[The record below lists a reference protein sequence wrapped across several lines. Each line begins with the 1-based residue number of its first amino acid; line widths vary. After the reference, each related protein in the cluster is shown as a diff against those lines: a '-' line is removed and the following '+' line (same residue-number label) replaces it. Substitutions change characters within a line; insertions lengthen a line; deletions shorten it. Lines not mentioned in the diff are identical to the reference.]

1 MQFKHPEI
9 LYFLFLLVIPI
20 LVHLFQLRR
29 FKKEYFT
36 NVKLLKELQIQTR
49 KSAKIKKW
57 LLLATRLLLLTCLI
71 LAFAQPF
78 FNAKDTTNKGNELI
92 ILLDNSFSMQAKGAK
107 GELLK
112 RSIQELL
119 EELPENQQFS
129 LLTNSEVFW
138 DTDIKS
144 IQKELQNLS
153 YSSLP
158 FQLDYLINQVEIKK
172 KNTKKDY
179 VIITD
184 AIETESK
191 KASELKADNVVYF
204 IQPEAENKINCS
216 IDTVVISQVLEQF
229 YELKITLQSYG
240 ATKNE
245 VPLSIINNTSKA
257 IAKTIVQFSKPTTE
271 ITITIP
277 KKDFHGYVSIDD
289 GSLTYDNTYYL
300 SITKPEKTNI
310 IAIGTSEKNNFL
322 SRIYTPDEF
331 NFNSTELKS
340 LDYNQIENQEAILLN
355 ELENLPVALGTTLQ
369 SFYEKGGTVLLIPNE
384 KNSTSELNSFT
395 NHFGA
400 IHFSALASTEKQITT
415 INFSHPLYQT
425 VFEKKV
431 TNFQYPKVKTSF
443 GLSGLTS
450 ILQFDDTAIFAGST
464 TNRLGNFYAFS
475 APINKQNSNF
485 QNAPL
490 IVPTLYKMGQNQ
502 NKTGINAFTIGE
514 NQNMILETIL
524 AKDEAVTI
532 TNDAYSFIPLQQ
544 ILNAKCK
551 LTFGD
556 YPEKAGNFDVVKGKE
571 TLKKISFNYP
581 RTESN
586 LSNINTTNFDTF
598 TKVNTI
604 GTVLNDIASERTSSE
619 VWKWFLLATLL
630 LLFTELLIQKLI
642 K

>member
-78 FNAKDTTNKGNELI
+78 FEAKDTTNKGNELV
-92 ILLDNSFSMQAKGAK
+92 ILVDNSFSMQAKGAK

-184 AIETESK
+184 AIQSESK
-191 KASELKADNVVYF
+191 KALDLAENNVVYF
-204 IQPEAENKINCS
+204 IQPEAQNKTNIS
-216 IDTVVISQVLEQF
+216 IDKVLISNVLDQF
-229 YELKITLQSYG
+229 YELKITLKAFG
-240 ATKNE
+240 KTENE
-245 VPLSIINNTSKA
+245 VPLSVFSNNKA
-257 IAKTIVQFSKPTTE
+257 IAKTIAKFKSPTTE
-271 ITITIP
+271 IAITIP
-277 KKDFHGYVSIDD
+277 KTDFNGTVSIEDN
-289 GSLTYDNTYYL
+289 SLSYDNKYHL
-300 SITKPEKTNI
+300 SISKPKKANI
-310 IAIGTSEKNNFL
+310 IAIGTSDKNNFL
-322 SRIYTPDEF
+322 SRIFTADEF
-331 NFNSTELKS
+331 NFISTDLTT
-340 LDYNQIENQEAILLN
+340 LDYNQIENQDAIILN
-355 ELENLPVALGTTLQ
+355 ELEDLPVALGITLK
-369 SFYEKGGTVLLIPNE
+369 SFYEKGGSIVLIPNT
-384 KNSTSELNSFT
+384 KNSTSQLNTFAK
-395 NHFGA
+395 NFGG
-400 IHFSALASTEKQITT
+400 FGYSKLLTSGKQITK
-415 INFSHPLYQT
+415 INFDHPLYQT

-431 TNFQYPKVKTSF
+431 TNFQYPNTKESF
-443 GLSGLTS
+443 GLSGVTT
-450 ILQFDDTAIFAGST
+450 ILQYEDNSVFVGST
-464 TNRLGNFYAFS
+464 TNRLGMFYAFS

-490 IVPTLYKMGQNQ
+490 IVPTFYNMGQNQ
-502 NKTGINAFTIGE
+502 RKTGINAFTIGE
-514 NQNMILETIL
+514 NENLILETSL
-524 AKDEAVTI
+524 AKDEVVSI
-532 TNDAYSFIPLQQ
+532 QKEGYSFIPMQQ
-544 ILNAKCK
+544 LLNTKCK
-551 LTFGD
+551 LSFGD
-556 YPEKAGNFDVVKGKE
+556 YPEVAGNFDVMKGKNS
-571 TLKKISFNYP
+571 LKKISFNYT
-581 RTESN
+581 RTESD
-586 LSNINTTNFDTF
+586 LTQISTANFENF
-598 TKVNTI
+598 TKINNISTA
-604 GTVLNDIASERTSSE
+604 LNDIASERTSNE
-619 VWKWFLLATLL
+619 IWKWFIFATLL
-630 LLFTELLIQKLI
+630 LLLTELLIQKFV

>member
-29 FKKEYFT
+29 FKIEYFT
-36 NVKLLKELQIQTR
+36 NVKLLKELQTQTR

-78 FNAKDTTNKGNELI
+78 FDAKDTTNKSNELI

-144 IQKELQNLS
+144 IQKELQNLK
-153 YSSLP
+153 YSATP

-184 AIETESK
+184 AIQSESK
-191 KASELKADNVVYF
+191 KALDLAENNVVYF
-204 IQPEAENKINCS
+204 IQPEAQNKTNIS
-216 IDTVVISQVLEQF
+216 IDKVIISNVLDQF
-229 YELKITLQSYG
+229 YELKITLQAFG
-240 ATKNE
+240 ETENE
-245 VPLSIINNTSKA
+245 VPLSVLSNNKA
-257 IAKTIVQFSKPTTE
+257 IAKTIAKFESAKTE
-271 ITITIP
+271 IAITIP
-277 KKDFHGYVSIDD
+277 KKDFHGTISIEDN
-289 GSLTYDNTYYL
+289 SLSYDNTYYV
-300 SITKPEKTNI
+300 SISKPKKASV
-310 IAIGTSEKNNFL
+310 IAIGTSDKNNFL
-322 SRIYTPDEF
+322 GRIFTTEEF
-331 NFNSTELKS
+331 SFVTTDLAT
-340 LDYNQIENQEAILLN
+340 LDYNQIENQDAILLN
-355 ELENLPVALGTTLQ
+355 ELEDLPIALGTTLK
-369 SFYEKGGTVLLIPNE
+369 SFYEKGGSIVFIPNG
-384 KNSTSELNSFT
+384 KNTPSLLNAFAKNFGGLSYSKLSTS
-395 NHFGA
+395 G
-400 IHFSALASTEKQITT
+400 KQITK
-415 INFSHPLYQT
+415 INFDHPLYQT

-431 TNFQYPKVKTSF
+431 TNFQYPNTKESF
-443 GLSGLTS
+443 GLTGTS
-450 ILQFDDTAIFAGST
+450 NILQYEDNSVFVGST
-464 TNRLGNFYAFS
+464 TNRLGMFYAFS

-490 IVPTLYKMGQNQ
+490 IVPTLYNMGQNQ
-502 NKTGINAFTIGE
+502 GKTGINAFTIGE
-514 NQNMILETIL
+514 NENLILETSL
-524 AKDEAVTI
+524 AKDEVVSI
-532 TNDAYSFIPLQQ
+532 QKDGYSFIPMQQ

-551 LTFGD
+551 LSFGD
-556 YPEKAGNFDVVKGKE
+556 YPEIAGNFDVMKG
-571 TLKKISFNYP
+571 TNSLKKISFNYP

-586 LSNINTTNFDTF
+586 LTQVSTTNFENF
-598 TKVNTI
+598 TKINNISTA
-604 GTVLNDIASERTSSE
+604 LNDIASERTSNE
-619 VWKWFLLATLL
+619 IWKWFIFATLL
-630 LLFTELLIQKLI
+630 LLITELLIQKFV

>member
-20 LVHLFQLRR
+20 LVHLFQSRR

-78 FNAKDTTNKGNELI
+78 FEAKDTTNKGNELI
-92 ILLDNSFSMQAKGAK
+92 ILVDNSFSMQAKGAK

-184 AIETESK
+184 AIQSESK
-191 KASELKADNVVYF
+191 KALDLAENNVVYF
-204 IQPEAENKINCS
+204 IQPEAQNKTNIS
-216 IDTVVISQVLEQF
+216 IDKVLISNVLDQF
-229 YELKITLQSYG
+229 YELKITLKAFG
-240 ATKNE
+240 KTENE
-245 VPLSIINNTSKA
+245 VPLSVFSNNKA
-257 IAKTIVQFSKPTTE
+257 IAKTIAKFKSPTTE
-271 ITITIP
+271 IAITIP
-277 KKDFHGYVSIDD
+277 KTDFNGTVSIEDN
-289 GSLTYDNTYYL
+289 SLSYDNKYHL
-300 SITKPEKTNI
+300 SISKPKKANI
-310 IAIGTSEKNNFL
+310 IAIGTSDKNNFL
-322 SRIYTPDEF
+322 SRIFTADEF
-331 NFNSTELKS
+331 NFISTDLTT
-340 LDYNQIENQEAILLN
+340 LDYNQIENQDAIILN
-355 ELENLPVALGTTLQ
+355 ELEDLPVALGITLK
-369 SFYEKGGTVLLIPNE
+369 SFYEKGGSIVLIPNT
-384 KNSTSELNSFT
+384 KNSTSQLNTFAK
-395 NHFGA
+395 NFGG
-400 IHFSALASTEKQITT
+400 FGYSKLLTSGKQITK
-415 INFSHPLYQT
+415 INFDHPLYQT

-431 TNFQYPKVKTSF
+431 TNFQYPNTKESF
-443 GLSGLTS
+443 GLSGVTT
-450 ILQFDDTAIFAGST
+450 ILQYEDNSVFVGST
-464 TNRLGNFYAFS
+464 TNRLGMFYAFS

-490 IVPTLYKMGQNQ
+490 IVPTFYNMGQNQ
-502 NKTGINAFTIGE
+502 RKTGINAFTIGE
-514 NQNMILETIL
+514 NENLILETSL
-524 AKDEAVTI
+524 AKDEVVSI
-532 TNDAYSFIPLQQ
+532 QKEGYSFIPMQQ
-544 ILNAKCK
+544 LLNTKCK
-551 LTFGD
+551 LSFGD
-556 YPEKAGNFDVVKGKE
+556 YPEVAGNFDVMKGKNS
-571 TLKKISFNYP
+571 LKKISFNYT
-581 RTESN
+581 RTESD
-586 LSNINTTNFDTF
+586 LTQISTANFENF
-598 TKVNTI
+598 TKINNISTA
-604 GTVLNDIASERTSSE
+604 LNDIASERTSNE
-619 VWKWFLLATLL
+619 IWKWFIFATLL
-630 LLFTELLIQKLI
+630 LLLTELLIQKFV

>member
-29 FKKEYFT
+29 FKIEYFT

-49 KSAKIKKW
+49 KSAEIKKW

-78 FNAKDTTNKGNELI
+78 FEAKDTTNKGNELV
-92 ILLDNSFSMQAKGAK
+92 ILVDNSFSMQAKGAK

-184 AIETESK
+184 AIQSESK
-191 KASELKADNVVYF
+191 KALDLAENNVVYF
-204 IQPEAENKINCS
+204 IQPEAQNKTNIS
-216 IDTVVISQVLEQF
+216 IYKVLISNVLDQF
-229 YELKITLQSYG
+229 YELKITLKAFG
-240 ATKNE
+240 ETENE
-245 VPLSIINNTSKA
+245 VPLSVFSNNKA
-257 IAKTIVQFSKPTTE
+257 IAKTIAKFESATTE
-271 ITITIP
+271 IAITIP
-277 KKDFHGYVSIDD
+277 KTDFHGTVSIEDN
-289 GSLTYDNTYYL
+289 SLSYDNKYYI
-300 SITKPEKTNI
+300 SISKPKKANI
-310 IAIGTSEKNNFL
+310 IAIGTSDKNNFL
-322 SRIYTPDEF
+322 SRIFTTEEF
-331 NFNSTELKS
+331 DFINTDLTT
-340 LDYNQIENQEAILLN
+340 LDYNQIENQDAIILN
-355 ELENLPVALGTTLQ
+355 ELEDLPIALGTTLK
-369 SFYEKGGTVLLIPNE
+369 SFYEKGGSIVLIPNT
-384 KNSTSELNSFT
+384 KNTTSQLNTFAK
-395 NHFGA
+395 NFGG
-400 IHFSALASTEKQITT
+400 FGYSKLLTSGKQITK
-415 INFSHPLYQT
+415 INFDHPLYQT

-431 TNFQYPKVKTSF
+431 TNFQYPNTKESL
-443 GLSGLTS
+443 GLSGVTT
-450 ILQFDDTAIFAGST
+450 ILQYEDNSVFVGST
-464 TNRLGNFYAFS
+464 TNRLGTFYAFS

-490 IVPTLYKMGQNQ
+490 IVPTFYNMGQNQ
-502 NKTGINAFTIGE
+502 GKTGINAYTIGE
-514 NQNMILETIL
+514 NENLILETSL
-524 AKDEAVTI
+524 AKDEVVSI
-532 TNDAYSFIPLQQ
+532 QKEGYGFIPMQQ
-544 ILNAKCK
+544 LLNTKCK
-551 LTFGD
+551 LSFGD
-556 YPEKAGNFDVVKGKE
+556 YPEVAGNFDVMKGKKS
-571 TLKKISFNYP
+571 LKKISFNYP

-586 LSNINTTNFDTF
+586 LTQVSTTNFENF
-598 TKVNTI
+598 TKINNISTA
-604 GTVLNDIASERTSSE
+604 LNDIASERTSNE
-619 VWKWFLLATLL
+619 IWKWFIFATLL
-630 LLFTELLIQKLI
+630 LLITELLIQKFV